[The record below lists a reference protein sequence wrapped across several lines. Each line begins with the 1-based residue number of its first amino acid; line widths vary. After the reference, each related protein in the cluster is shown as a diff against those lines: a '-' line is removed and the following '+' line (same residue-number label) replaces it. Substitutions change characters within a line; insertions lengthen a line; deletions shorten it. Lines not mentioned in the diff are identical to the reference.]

1 MTFYTINLLIYAAV
15 DAMACLGL
23 SQQFGI
29 AGVTNFGFIIFQ
41 AAGGY
46 AAAILAMPPRTANGG
61 FQSYIGGWNLPFPLP
76 WIGAA
81 IVGGVIALPFTFLVG
96 RRLRGDFAA
105 VGLLVT
111 AVLLNLVVTN
121 YRPLLNG
128 DAGLSLIPQPLQGQ
142 YNPAT
147 ASYQWVFA
155 AVAIVLCLGVYLFVR
170 RITESPY
177 GRSLRAMRDND
188 LVADSLGKSL
198 LSMRTVM
205 LVVGG
210 AIAGL
215 SGGVLVSYITTWSP
229 AAWGYAE
236 TVVLFAAVII
246 GGAGNHVGAVLGAI
260 LVPVGFEEVTRF
272 IPTSNN
278 LPPNLIPSLE
288 WVAIGLLIVIFLW
301 VRPQGILPE
310 RKRVIRAGPAVAGDG
325 VPEGG
330 GTAGWRTTS
339 EAASVVPEARAES
352 GDGEER
358 YARGSAHPPAP
369 AAAAPSATASPDADG
384 SPTAPQPAALASA
397 SADADGQSGAP
408 RPQVPA
414 AAAPAAAPLA
424 DADGRSSASRPDAPP
439 SGPVPVP
446 PSADVAGGS
455 TRDDA
460 GSSAR
465 SSGAVPLARPGEVVL
480 EVVGVSREFGGVRAV
495 DDVSFSVRAG
505 TLTGLIGPN
514 GAGKST
520 LLAMLAG
527 TLRVSS
533 GRVIYR
539 GQDVTGLA
547 AFRRARLGLVRT
559 FQLAS
564 EFKRLTVMEN
574 LLSAVPGNRGDSF
587 RGAVLGKRYWRADE
601 TAAIARAERMLERFG
616 LEGFANHYA
625 GDLSG
630 GQRRLVEIMRALM
643 AEPGMLLLDEPMA
656 GVHPNLARRIGD
668 QLLALCA
675 EGMTILMVEHEL
687 AIMDE
692 FCDPVVVMAEGSVLA
707 EGTMAQLRARSE
719 VVEAYL
725 VG

>member
-46 AAAILAMPPRTANGG
+46 AAAILAMPPQTANGG
-61 FQSYIGGWNLPFPLP
+61 FQTYIGGWNLPFPIP

-81 IVGGVIALPFTFLVG
+81 VAGGVIALPFTFLVG

-121 YRPLLNG
+121 YRPVLNG

-142 YNPAT
+142 YNPQA
-147 ASYQWVFA
+147 ASYQWAFA
-155 AVAIVLCLGVYLFVR
+155 AVAILLCLGVYLFVR

-246 GGAGNHVGAVLGAI
+246 GGAGNHAGAVLGAI

-272 IPTSNN
+272 IPTSNR

-310 RKRVIRAGPAVAGDG
+310 RKRVIKIVPA
-325 VPEGG
+325 GG
-330 GTAGWRTTS
+330 GAPGGGGPGGWPGDSRART
-339 EAASVVPEARAES
+339 VVPEAREVS
-352 GDGEER
+352 GDGAER
-358 YARGSAHPPAP
+358 YASGSPHPPSPAIAAPSVAAPPDADGEPGTSHPPAP
-369 AAAAPSATASPDADG
+369 AAAAPSAAASPDAGDQAGALSAPPSAGVAGDG
-384 SPTAPQPAALASA
+384 EPPSARRSP
-397 SADADGQSGAP
+397 
-408 RPQVPA
+408 
-414 AAAPAAAPLA
+414 
-424 DADGRSSASRPDAPP
+424 RSSAAARP
-439 SGPVPVP
+439 
-446 PSADVAGGS
+446 
-455 TRDDA
+455 
-460 GSSAR
+460 
-465 SSGAVPLARPGEVVL
+465 ARPGGVVL
-480 EVVGVSREFGGVRAV
+480 EVVGVSRDFGGVRAV
-495 DDVSFSVRAG
+495 RDVSFSVRAG

-520 LLAMLAG
+520 LLAMVAG
-527 TLRVSS
+527 TLPVSS
-533 GRVIYR
+533 GTVIYR
-539 GQDVTGLA
+539 GRDVTGLA
-547 AFRRARLGLVRT
+547 AFRRARIGLVRT

-574 LLSAVPGNRGDSF
+574 LLSAVPANRGDSF

-601 TAAIARAERMLERFG
+601 AAAIARAEGMLERFG
-616 LEGFANHYA
+616 LEGAANHYA

-668 QLLALCA
+668 QLVTLCA

>member
-1 MTFYTINLLIYAAV
+1 MNSYYVINLLIYAAV
-15 DAMACLGL
+15 DATACLGL
-23 SQQFGI
+23 NQQFGV

-46 AAAILAMPPRTANGG
+46 TAAILALPNQSANGG

-81 IVGGVIALPFTFLVG
+81 VVGGLIALPFTFLVG

-111 AVLLNLVVTN
+111 AVLLNLLATN

-128 DAGLSLIPQPLQGQ
+128 DAGLSLIPQPLQGE
-142 YNPAT
+142 YNPQ
-147 ASYQWVFA
+147 SSGYQWVLA
-155 AVAIVLCLGVYLFVR
+155 AVAIVVCALVYLFVR

-198 LSMRTVM
+198 LSLRTAM
-205 LVVGG
+205 LVTGG

-215 SGGVLVSYITTWSP
+215 SGGILVSYITTWSP

-246 GGAGNHVGAVLGAI
+246 GGAGNHLGAI
-260 LVPVGFEEVTRF
+260 LGAVLVPVGFEEVTRY

-288 WVAIGLLIVIFLW
+288 WVAIGLLIVGFLW

-310 RKRVIRAGPAVAGDG
+310 RKRVIK
-325 VPEGG
+325 
-330 GTAGWRTTS
+330 T
-339 EAASVVPEARAES
+339 
-352 GDGEER
+352 
-358 YARGSAHPPAP
+358 
-369 AAAAPSATASPDADG
+369 
-384 SPTAPQPAALASA
+384 AALSPA
-397 SADADGQSGAP
+397 GAP
-408 RPQVPA
+408 RAAGGLDTLSSPDTLGTPDAPSTGSGSPA
-414 AAAPAAAPLA
+414 ASATPVPLA
-424 DADGRSSASRPDAPP
+424 PTATSVGSSASSTFGAPSNPFATLP
-439 SGPVPVP
+439 SFTPPVRSAAQAPSTAAERTPGP
-446 PSADVAGGS
+446 
-455 TRDDA
+455 
-460 GSSAR
+460 
-465 SSGAVPLARPGEVVL
+465 EIVL
-480 EVVGVSREFGGVRAV
+480 EAIDVTREFGGVRAV
-495 DDVSFSVRAG
+495 AGVSFAVRRG
-505 TLTGLIGPN
+505 TMTGLIGPN

-527 TLRVSS
+527 TLPVSS
-533 GRVIYR
+533 GHIRYE
-539 GQDVTGLA
+539 GEDVTRLPA
-547 AFRRARLGLVRT
+547 YRRARLGLVRT

-564 EFKRLTVMEN
+564 EFKRLTVLEN

-587 RGAVLGKRYWRADE
+587 RGALAGPRYWRADE
-601 TAAIARAERMLERFG
+601 AAAIARAQVLLAQFG
-616 LEGFANHYA
+616 LEGHANSYA

-643 AEPGMLLLDEPMA
+643 AEPRVLLLDEPMA
-656 GVHPNLARRIGD
+656 GVHPNLARRIGNE
-668 QLLALCA
+668 LTALCA
-675 EGMTILMVEHEL
+675 GGLTVLMVEHEL

-692 FCDPVVVMAEGSVLA
+692 FCDPVVAMAEGAVLA
-707 EGTMAQLRARSE
+707 EGTMAELRSRTE

>member
-46 AAAILAMPPRTANGG
+46 TAAILAMPPQTANGG
-61 FQSYIGGWNLPFPLP
+61 FQSYIGGWNLPFPIP

-81 IVGGVIALPFTFLVG
+81 LVGGVIALPFTFLVG

-121 YRPLLNG
+121 YRPVLNG

-147 ASYQWVFA
+147 ASYQWVFTG
-155 AVAIVLCLGVYLFVR
+155 VAIVLCLGVYLFVR

-310 RKRVIRAGPAVAGDG
+310 RKRVIRAGPVVAGDPA
-325 VPEGG
+325 VAAP
-330 GTAGWRTTS
+330 S
-339 EAASVVPEARAES
+339 VAASADADGESGTSHPPAHAAARPSAPAGDVQSPSADES
-352 GDGEER
+352 GDGEE
-358 YARGSAHPPAP
+358 P
-369 AAAAPSATASPDADG
+369 
-384 SPTAPQPAALASA
+384 
-397 SADADGQSGAP
+397 
-408 RPQVPA
+408 
-414 AAAPAAAPLA
+414 
-424 DADGRSSASRPDAPP
+424 DGRSSSDRSAAARA
-439 SGPVPVP
+439 VP
-446 PSADVAGGS
+446 PGG
-455 TRDDA
+455 
-460 GSSAR
+460 
-465 SSGAVPLARPGEVVL
+465 VVL

-520 LLAMLAG
+520 LLAMVAG
-527 TLRVSS
+527 TLPVSS
-533 GRVIYR
+533 GTVIYR

-601 TAAIARAERMLERFG
+601 TAAIARAEEMLERFG
-616 LEGFANHYA
+616 LEGFANDYA

-668 QLLALCA
+668 QLVALCA

-692 FCDPVVVMAEGSVLA
+692 FCDPVVVMAEGAVLA

>member
-15 DAMACLGL
+15 NAMACLGL

-46 AAAILAMPPRTANGG
+46 AAAILAMPPQTANGG
-61 FQSYIGGWNLPFPLP
+61 FQTYIGGWNLPFPIP

-81 IVGGVIALPFTFLVG
+81 VVGGVIALPFTFLVG

-121 YRPLLNG
+121 YRPVLNG

-155 AVAIVLCLGVYLFVR
+155 GVAIVLCLGVYLFVR

-246 GGAGNHVGAVLGAI
+246 GGAGNHAGAVLGAI

-310 RKRVIRAGPAVAGDG
+310 RKRVIRAGARWLGTGRRGAGGPGAGRGIHGPA
-325 VPEGG
+325 
-330 GTAGWRTTS
+330 T
-339 EAASVVPEARAES
+339 VVPEAREGTS
-352 GDGEER
+352 DDGER
-358 YARGSAHPPAP
+358 YAPGSPHPPSP
-369 AAAAPSATASPDADG
+369 AAAAPSVAASPDAG
-384 SPTAPQPAALASA
+384 GQSGASHPPAPSAAAPSVAA
-397 SADADGQSGAP
+397 SADADSRTAGAHP
-408 RPQVPA
+408 PAGPPGARPATPSAEVDGDGEQPNARSSSYSQA
-414 AAAPAAAPLA
+414 AARLAPAA
-424 DADGRSSASRPDAPP
+424 GWCWRWWGFR
-439 SGPVPVP
+439 
-446 PSADVAGGS
+446 
-455 TRDDA
+455 
-460 GSSAR
+460 GSSGECGRLMMCR
-465 SSGAVPLARPGEVVL
+465 SRC
-480 EVVGVSREFGGVRAV
+480 
-495 DDVSFSVRAG
+495 
-505 TLTGLIGPN
+505 
-514 GAGKST
+514 
-520 LLAMLAG
+520 
-527 TLRVSS
+527 
-533 GRVIYR
+533 GRGR
-539 GQDVTGLA
+539 
-547 AFRRARLGLVRT
+547 
-559 FQLAS
+559 
-564 EFKRLTVMEN
+564 
-574 LLSAVPGNRGDSF
+574 
-587 RGAVLGKRYWRADE
+587 
-601 TAAIARAERMLERFG
+601 
-616 LEGFANHYA
+616 
-625 GDLSG
+625 
-630 GQRRLVEIMRALM
+630 
-643 AEPGMLLLDEPMA
+643 
-656 GVHPNLARRIGD
+656 
-668 QLLALCA
+668 
-675 EGMTILMVEHEL
+675 
-687 AIMDE
+687 
-692 FCDPVVVMAEGSVLA
+692 
-707 EGTMAQLRARSE
+707 
-719 VVEAYL
+719 
-725 VG
+725 

>member
-1 MTFYTINLLIYAAV
+1 MNFYLINLLIYAAV

-23 SQQFGI
+23 SQQFGV

-46 AAAILAMPPRTANGG
+46 TAAILAMPHDTANGG
-61 FQSYIGGWNLPFPLP
+61 FQSYIGGWGLPFPLP

-81 IVGGVIALPFTFLVG
+81 VVGGVIALPFTFLVG

-111 AVLLNLVVTN
+111 AVLLNLLVTN

-128 DAGLSLIPQPLQGQ
+128 DAGLSIIPAPLQGEF
-142 YNPAT
+142 NPQSAG
-147 ASYQWVFA
+147 YEWGFA
-155 AVAIVLCLGVYLFVR
+155 AVGLALALGVYLFLR

-188 LVADSLGKSL
+188 LVADSLGKNL
-198 LSMRTVM
+198 LSLRTAM
-205 LVVGG
+205 LVLGG

-215 SGGVLVSYITTWSP
+215 SGGILVSYISTWSP

-246 GGAGNHVGAVLGAI
+246 GGAGNHRGAILGAI

-278 LPPNLIPSLE
+278 LPPNLIPSLQ
-288 WVAIGLLIVIFLW
+288 WVAIGLLIVVFLW
-301 VRPQGILPE
+301 LRPQGIFPE
-310 RKRVIRAGPAVAGDG
+310 RKRVIGLMGAAPAGRAGAW
-325 VPEGG
+325 
-330 GTAGWRTTS
+330 GWRRRALA
-339 EAASVVPEARAES
+339 EEARPETPVADD
-352 GDGEER
+352 DGGR
-358 YARGSAHPPAP
+358 R
-369 AAAAPSATASPDADG
+369 DA
-384 SPTAPQPAALASA
+384 L
-397 SADADGQSGAP
+397 GAP
-408 RPQVPA
+408 RPPTPLVEKGPEGDGRTDASGALRKPA
-414 AAAPAAAPLA
+414 PV
-424 DADGRSSASRPDAPP
+424 ADGEVAP
-439 SGPVPVP
+439 
-446 PSADVAGGS
+446 
-455 TRDDA
+455 
-460 GSSAR
+460 
-465 SSGAVPLARPGEVVL
+465 VVL
-480 EVVGVSREFGGVRAV
+480 EAVGVVRDFGGMRAV
-495 DDVSFSVRAG
+495 NDVSFQVHQG

-527 TLRVSS
+527 TLPVSS
-533 GRVIYR
+533 GRVVYR
-539 GQDVTGLA
+539 GQDITGMP

-564 EFKRLTVMEN
+564 EFKRLTVLEN
-574 LLSAVPGNRGDSF
+574 LLSAVPVNRGDSF
-587 RGAVLGKRYWRADE
+587 RGAVLGKRYWKGDE
-601 TAAIARAERMLERFG
+601 SAAIERATVILERFG
-616 LEGFANHYA
+616 LEKFANHYA

-630 GQRRLVEIMRALM
+630 GQRRLVEIMRSLM

-656 GVHPNLARRIGD
+656 GVHPHLARRIGNE
-668 QLLALCA
+668 LLALCS

-692 FCDPVVVMAEGSVLA
+692 FCDPVVVMAEGAVLA
-707 EGTMAQLRARSE
+707 EGTMEQLRGRSE

>member
-1 MTFYTINLLIYAAV
+1 MNAFYVVNILIYAAV

-23 SQQFGI
+23 NQQFGVS
-29 AGVTNFGFIIFQ
+29 GVTNFGFIIFQ

-46 AAAILAMPPRTANGG
+46 AAAILALPPASANGG
-61 FQSYIGGWNLPFPLP
+61 FQSYIGGWGLPFPLP

-81 IVGGVIALPFTFLVG
+81 VVGGVVALPFAFLFG

-111 AVLLNLVVTN
+111 AVLLNLLVMN

-128 DAGLSLIPQPLQGQ
+128 DAGLSLIPTPLRAS
-142 YNPAT
+142 NMFSVEPL
-147 ASYQWVFA
+147 SYQWGFTVG
-155 AVAIVLCLGVYLFVR
+155 AVVLCLLVYLFVR

-188 LVADSLGKSL
+188 VVADSLGKNL
-198 LSMRTVM
+198 LSMRTAM
-205 LVVGG
+205 LVTGG

-215 SGGVLVSYITTWSP
+215 SGGILVSYISTWSP

-246 GGAGNHVGAVLGAI
+246 GGAGNHLGAILGAI
-260 LVPVGFEEVTRF
+260 LVPVGFEEVTRY

-278 LPPNLIPSLE
+278 LPPNLVPSLE
-288 WVAIGLLIVIFLW
+288 WVAIGLLILIFLW
-301 VRPQGILPE
+301 FRPQGILPE
-310 RKRVIRAGPAVAGDG
+310 RKRVIRPPFAAVDSA
-325 VPEGG
+325 GG
-330 GTAGWRTTS
+330 GRGVADRAAAGWRS
-339 EAASVVPEARAES
+339 PAPARSVVPEAAP
-352 GDGEER
+352 GDGDGAER
-358 YARGSAHPPAP
+358 YARS
-369 AAAAPSATASPDADG
+369 SPG
-384 SPTAPQPAALASA
+384 
-397 SADADGQSGAP
+397 
-408 RPQVPA
+408 R
-414 AAAPAAAPLA
+414 AAPAPVGASDASDALGTTVHDAAPG
-424 DADGRSSASRPDAPP
+424 DGADGETSTTA
-439 SGPVPVP
+439 
-446 PSADVAGGS
+446 AGGGG
-455 TRDDA
+455 A
-460 GSSAR
+460 GT
-465 SSGAVPLARPGEVVL
+465 GAVVL
-480 EVVGVSREFGGVRAV
+480 EAVHLTREFGGVRAV
-495 DDVSFSVRAG
+495 NDVSFSVRRG

-527 TLRVSS
+527 TLAATS
-533 GRVIYR
+533 GKVLYL
-539 GQDVTGLA
+539 GNDVTPLP
-547 AFRRARLGLVRT
+547 AFRRARMGLVRT

-564 EFKRLTVMEN
+564 EFRRLTVMEN
-574 LLSAVPGNRGDSF
+574 LVSSVQRNRGDSL
-587 RGAVLGKRYWRADE
+587 RGAMIGPRYWRADE
-601 TAAIARAERMLERFG
+601 DAAVSRAEALLERFG
-616 LEGFANHYA
+616 LAQYANTYA

-643 AEPGMLLLDEPMA
+643 AEPRMLLLDEPMA
-656 GVHPNLARRIGD
+656 GVHPRLARRIGNE
-668 QLLALCA
+668 LLALCA

-707 EGTMAQLRARSE
+707 EGTMEQLRGRQE